1 MANGTFSRRQVL
13 AGGIG
18 GAATLGLAALGNVGT
33 SGADTVRRATRVK
46 AAGSDLGAVEHVVY
60 LMMENRSFDHFF
72 GTMKGV
78 RGFNDHPA
86 GNDGVFAQAWP
97 NSPGGKYPALLPFH
111 LDTANSDAECTFD
124 LTHNWGPQHL
134 SWNGGAMDSFV
145 STHTSASYEGP
156 SHGINTMG
164 YYKKAD
170 IPFMYSLAEKFTICD
185 GYHCSVLGPTH
196 PNRLMSMSGTLDPA
210 GVAGGPVLV
219 TNSDA
224 AKKFTCSWTTMPEV
238 LDAANVS
245 WRTYN
250 PYGSNYDVTSG
261 SSMLLNDNVLQYFSQ
276 YQSPTSSLHQNAFH
290 YYGPNVAG
298 GLGSPNGPDD
308 FAKDVSSGQ
317 LPAVSWIM
325 PPIGF
330 DQHPPA
336 PAALGE
342 WYIQQVL
349 NTLLSNPAIWAKTVL
364 FISWDEN
371 DGFFDHVSPPTPSP
385 GTNGEYLTVN
395 PLPADANGVAGPIG
409 LGVRVPMLVVS
420 PFSVG
425 GWVCSDTFDHTSQL
439 RFLETRFG
447 VTVPNL
453 STWRRSVT
461 GDLTAALPAI
471 GAPITKPQRL
481 PLTSASTTMPPI
493 STECSG
499 GQLIE
504 VDNSNQPQYPL
515 KKHQKMPVQQRGSLQ
530 RTPG

>member
-1 MANGTFSRRQVL
+1 MGEPTFNRRQVL
-13 AGGIG
+13 AGGLAGAAAAVLAASG
-18 GAATLGLAALGNVGT
+18 GATAEAA
-33 SGADTVRRATRVK
+33 ARVP
-46 AAGSDLGAVEHVVY
+46 AAGSDLGAVEHVVF

-72 GTMKGV
+72 GSMQGV
-78 RGFNDHPA
+78 RGFDDHPA
-86 GNDGVFAQAWP
+86 GSNGVFAQAWP
-97 NSPGGKYPALLPFH
+97 DDPDGMHPTLLPFH

-124 LTHNWGPQHL
+124 LTHDWLPQHQ

-145 STHTSASYEGP
+145 STHTSSSHEGP

-164 YYKKAD
+164 YYTKSD
-170 IPFMYSLAEKFTICD
+170 IPFMYSLAEKFTLCD

-196 PNRLMSMSGTLDPA
+196 PNRLMSVSGTVDPA
-210 GVAGGPVLV
+210 GAAGGPILA
-219 TNSDA
+219 TNVDPSL
-224 AKKFTCSWTTMPEV
+224 KFTCSWTTMPEI

-250 PYGSNYDVTSG
+250 PYGNAYDVTSN
-261 SSMLLNDNVLQYFSQ
+261 SSLLLNDNVLQYFSQ
-276 YQSPTSSLHQNAFH
+276 YQSPTTSLYQNAFS
-290 YYGPNVAG
+290 YYGPNVNG

-308 FAKDVSSGQ
+308 FASDVASGQ
-317 LPAVSWIM
+317 LPSVSWIM

-349 NTLLSNPAIWAKTVL
+349 NTLVSNPAVWAKTVL

-385 GTNGEYLTVN
+385 GTSGEFLTVN
-395 PLPADANGVAGPIG
+395 PLPADANGVAGPLG

-425 GWVCSDTFDHTSQL
+425 GWVCPDTFDHTSQL

-447 VTVPNL
+447 TAVPNL
-453 STWRRSVT
+453 SSWRRSVT
-461 GDLTAALPAI
+461 GDLTNALPVL
-471 GAPITKPQRL
+471 GAPVTKPQHL
-481 PLTSASTTMPPI
+481 PTTSASTTTPPI

-504 VDNSNQPQYPL
+504 IDNSSQAPYPL
-515 KKHQKMPVQQRGSLQ
+515 KKHQKMPVQKGRSLR
-530 RTPG
+530 RTPH